1 MNKKWIFIYLI
12 LLTFTGY
19 TQSKRDF
26 YLIRVY
32 HCKNDD
38 QLTRTETFIEKA
50 WKPAAKRYGITKIGV
65 FKPITND
72 TAVIKKLYLLI
83 PTPSTDHF
91 YQLEDHM
98 MGDAK
103 FQGDGSEYI
112 QTKHDNP
119 TYERFET
126 IVLRAFTDMP
136 HLAAPTLKNPAPMRV
151 YELRSYESASE
162 KIYRKKVEMF
172 NEGGEIKLFKRLNF
186 NAVFYG
192 EVLSGTRMPNLMY
205 MTSFENMN
213 DRNEH
218 WKSFGA
224 DPEWKRLSS
233 MPEYQNTV
241 SKIDIV
247 FLTPTPY
254 SDF

>member
-1 MNKKWIFIYLI
+1 MQKKWIFIFFVLF
-12 LLTFTGY
+12 TFTGY

-26 YLIRVY
+26 YQIRVY

-38 QLTRTETFIEKA
+38 QLARTEAFIEKA
-50 WKPAAKRYGITKIGV
+50 WIPAAKRFGVTKIGV
-65 FKPITND
+65 FKPIAND
-72 TAVIKKLYLLI
+72 TALIKKLYLLI
-83 PTPSTDHF
+83 PGSSTDYFH
-91 YQLEDHM
+91 QLEDRLIS
-98 MGDAK
+98 DAR
-103 FQGDGSEYI
+103 FQKDGIEYI
-112 QTKHDNP
+112 QASHDNA

-126 IVLRAFTDMP
+126 IVLRSFTDMP
-136 HLAAPTLKNPAPMRV
+136 HLGVPNLKSPAPMRV

-172 NEGGEIKLFKRLNF
+172 NKGGEIKLFERLNF

-192 EVLSGTRMPNLMY
+192 EVLSGPRMPNLMY
-205 MTSFENMN
+205 MTSFENIN

-218 WKSFGA
+218 WKSFVA
-224 DPEWKRLSS
+224 DQEWKKLSS

-247 FLTPTPY
+247 FLAPTPY
-254 SDF
+254 SDL

>member
-1 MNKKWIFIYLI
+1 MKKIWICIYLM
-12 LLTFTGY
+12 LVTFSGY

-32 HCKNDD
+32 HCKNDE

-50 WKPAAKRYGITKIGV
+50 WKPAAKRYGVTKVGV

-72 TAVIKKLYLLI
+72 TAAMKKLYLLI
-83 PTPSTDHF
+83 PAPSTDYF
-91 YQLEDHM
+91 YQLEDRM
-98 MGDAK
+98 LNDTK
-103 FQGDGSEYI
+103 FQGDGMDYI
-112 QTKHDNP
+112 QAKHDNP

-126 IVLRAFTDMP
+126 IVLRSFTDMP
-136 HLAAPTLKNPAPMRV
+136 HLDVPALKNPAQMRI

-172 NEGGEIKLFKRLNF
+172 NKGGEIILFKRLNF

-192 EVLSGTRMPNLMY
+192 EVLSGARMPNLMY
-205 MTSFENMN
+205 MTSFENMD

-218 WKSFGA
+218 WKSFVE
-224 DPEWKRLSS
+224 DPEWKRLSIMS
-233 MPEYQNTV
+233 EYQNTV

-247 FLTPTPY
+247 FLRPTQY
-254 SDF
+254 SDL

>member
-1 MNKKWIFIYLI
+1 MNKKWIFICLL
-12 LLTFTGY
+12 LLTFTGH
-19 TQSKRDF
+19 TQSKRDY

-32 HCKNDD
+32 HCKNEE

-50 WKPAAKRYGITKIGV
+50 WKPAAKRYGITQVGV
-65 FKPITND
+65 FKPIAND

-83 PTPSTDHF
+83 PALSTDYL
-91 YQLEDHM
+91 YQLEDRM
-98 MGDAK
+98 ISDAR
-103 FQGDGSEYI
+103 FQEDGAAYI

-126 IVLRAFTDMP
+126 IVLRAFSDMP
-136 HLAAPTLKNPAPMRV
+136 HLEAPTLKNPAQMRV

-192 EVLSGTRMPNLMY
+192 EVLSGSRMPNLMY

-218 WKSFGA
+218 WKNFSA

-247 FLTPTPY
+247 FLTPTEY
-254 SDF
+254 YDL

>member
-1 MNKKWIFIYLI
+1 MEKKWIFIFLL
-12 LLTFTGY
+12 LLTFTGN

-26 YLIRVY
+26 YQIRIY

-50 WKPAAKRYGITKIGV
+50 WIPAAKRHGITKIGV
-65 FKPITND
+65 FKPIGND
-72 TAVIKKLYLLI
+72 TAQIKKLYLLI
-83 PTPSTDHF
+83 PAASTDYF
-91 YQLEDHM
+91 YQLEDRM
-98 MGDAK
+98 MNDVR
-103 FQGDGSEYI
+103 FQTDGLDYI
-112 QTKHDNP
+112 QVKHDNP

-126 IVLRAFTDMP
+126 IVLRSFSDMP
-136 HLAAPTLKNPAPMRV
+136 QLGVSTLKNPAQMRV

-172 NEGGEIKLFKRLNF
+172 NKGGEIKLFERLNF

-192 EVLSGTRMPNLMY
+192 EVLSGARMPNLMY
-205 MTSFENMN
+205 MTSFEDMN

-218 WKSFGA
+218 WKSFVA
-224 DPEWKRLSS
+224 DAEWKKLSA

-247 FLTPTPY
+247 FLTPTNY
-254 SDF
+254 SDL

>member
-1 MNKKWIFIYLI
+1 MKKKWIFLCL
-12 LLTFTGY
+12 LLTSIVGY

-26 YLIRVY
+26 YLIRIY
-32 HCKNDD
+32 HCKNEE
-38 QLTRTETFIEKA
+38 QLARTEAFIEKA
-50 WKPAAKRYGITKIGV
+50 WKPAAKRYGVAKIGA
-65 FKPITND
+65 FKPLGND
-72 TAVIKKLYLLI
+72 TASIKKLYLLI
-83 PTPSTDHF
+83 SAPSTDYL
-91 YQLEDHM
+91 YQLDDRM
-98 MGDAK
+98 ISDKK
-103 FQGDGSEYI
+103 FQEDGNEFI
-112 QTKHDNP
+112 QAKYDDP

-126 IVLRAFTDMP
+126 IVLRSFSDMP
-136 HLAAPTLKNPAPMRV
+136 HIAVPALKSPAANRI

-172 NEGGEIKLFKRLNF
+172 NQGGEIKLFKRLNF

-192 EVLSGTRMPNLMY
+192 EVLSGPRMPNLMY

-218 WKSFGA
+218 WKSFVA
-224 DPEWKRLSS
+224 DLEWKKLST

-247 FLTPTPY
+247 FLTPTQY
-254 SDF
+254 SDL